1 MNIFAFS
8 LFRRTNRN
16 SMGPTGYHALNQD
29 TIEEDN
35 NQSTEIT
42 SVQRED

>member
-1 MNIFAFS
+1 
-8 LFRRTNRN
+8 
-16 SMGPTGYHALNQD
+16 MGPTGYHALNQD